1 MFRQRCLPSSD
12 RNSVAFT
19 KGHKAPLDIYT
30 DSKVPSNAN
39 QVVEV
44 EIKSYLKRIVP
55 KEDWGS
61 MILQYPADETVIRR
75 LKYCCVT
82 FQYTGLLNVCSY

>member
-1 MFRQRCLPSSD
+1 MFRQSCLPSSD
-12 RNSVAFT
+12 RSSVAFT

-30 DSKVPSNAN
+30 DRKVSSKAI
-39 QVVEV
+39 QV
-44 EIKSYLKRIVP
+44 EIKSYLERIVP

-61 MILQYPADETVIRR
+61 MILQYPADKTAIRR

-82 FQYTGLLNVCSY
+82 FQYTGLLNVHSY

>member
-1 MFRQRCLPSSD
+1 M
-12 RNSVAFT
+12 N
-19 KGHKAPLDIYT
+19 IYT
-30 DSKVPSNAN
+30 NSKVPSNTI
-39 QVVEV
+39 QV
-44 EIKSYLKRIVP
+44 EIKSYLKRIVS

-61 MILQYPADETVIRR
+61 MILQYPSDETSIRR